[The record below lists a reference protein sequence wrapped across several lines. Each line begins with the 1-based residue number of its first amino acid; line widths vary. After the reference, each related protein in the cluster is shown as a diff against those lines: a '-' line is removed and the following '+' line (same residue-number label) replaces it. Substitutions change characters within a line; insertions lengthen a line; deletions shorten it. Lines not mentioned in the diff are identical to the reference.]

1 MSVRERL
8 VSSRVRLVL
17 FYIYFASE
25 NSKRSLKTMWKIEGE
40 DDRGNTRKPVLNTRK
55 PVLKTRKPVLK
66 THGRPATRPR
76 ASPQPL
82 SLWKAIFTVAFSRM
96 DRQLRKRRL
105 SGPRHVTF

>member
-17 FYIYFASE
+17 FYVYFASE
-25 NSKRSLKTMWKIEGE
+25 NSKRSLKTMWKIKGE
-40 DDRGNTRKPVLNTRK
+40 DDGGNTRKPVLNTRK
-55 PVLKTRKPVLK
+55 PVLKT
-66 THGRPATRPR
+66 HDRPATRPR